1 MKQFV
6 LLLTV
11 IFLSV
16 SCKKSGSDDASVQY
30 EFTSDISSTYRIEY
44 SSDVDMVNTESFQGT
59 SWSKSV
65 IAKRN
70 PNFSNIALARLV
82 VYPPSS
88 WANTASKAHVNLKI
102 VVNGAVKVNKDTL
115 MTASNVDMGIFELL
129 SF

>member
-30 EFTSDISSTYRIEY
+30 EFNSDISSTYRIEY

-82 VYPPSS
+82 VYAPSS
-88 WANTASKAHVNLKI
+88 WANTVNKAHVNLKI
-102 VVNGAVKVNKDTL
+102 VVNGAVNVNKDTL

>member
-30 EFTSDISSTYRIEY
+30 EFNSDISSTYRIEY

-88 WANTASKAHVNLKI
+88 WANTANKAHVNLKI

>member
-6 LLLTV
+6 LFLT
-11 IFLSV
+11 IILLSV

-30 EFTSDISSTYRIEY
+30 QFSSDVSATYKIEY
-44 SSDVDMVNTESFQGT
+44 SSDVDMVSTESFQGT

-70 PNFSNIALARLV
+70 PSFANIALARLV
-82 VYPPSS
+82 VYAPST
-88 WANTASKAHVNLKI
+88 WANTANNAHVNLKI
-102 VVNGAVKVNKDTL
+102 VVDGAVKVNKDTL
-115 MTASNVDMGIFELL
+115 MTASNIDMGIFELL